1 MDPQQTQTRMS
12 LPAENLAE
20 VILQGTARLIDLQT
34 AAAQALLRMQ
44 SRNAALFGAPDLS
57 HVFSDDN
64 RRQLTQLFNAGAQQA
79 LNLMRQTNETL
90 SQLQSKLNGVLAQQT
105 EQLTEQLRTSVR
117 EFEQHTRQAVE
128 QAREAS
134 QQTAQQVLAKAE
146 ESPQQ
151 VRAGS
156 RQAQTSLQG
165 SGAEERRRSKRP
177 G

>member
-57 HVFSDDN
+57 RVFSDDN

-90 SQLQSKLNGVLAQQT
+90 SQLQSKVNGVLAQQT

-156 RQAQTSLQG
+156 GQAQTSLQG

>member
-1 MDPQQTQTRMS
+1 MDPQQTQTRIS

-34 AAAQALLRMQ
+34 TAAQSLLRMQ
-44 SRNAALFGAPDLS
+44 SRHAALFGAPDLS

-64 RRQLTQLFNAGAQQA
+64 RRQLTELFNAGAQQA
-79 LNLMRQTNETL
+79 LKLMRQTNDTL
-90 SQLQSKLNGVLAQQT
+90 SQLQSRVNGVLAQQT

-117 EFEQHTRQAVE
+117 EFEQHTQQAVE
-128 QAREAS
+128 QAGEVS
-134 QQTAQQVLAKAE
+134 QQTAQQVPATAD

-151 VRAGS
+151 ARAGS
-156 RQAQTSLQG
+156 GQAQTSLQG